1 MLSTAIYEQ
10 KSQIDWAVITQQII
24 PFKFYLF
31 WISSNNLINQ
41 VNMDTSFGK
50 PSTNSSFIVLL
61 YPFRFNNGI
70 VLFNSNLV
78 KALHRSGFQSIVKI
92 IDKKLHI
99 QISSKLITF
108 LPSRR
113 FPLVLSARLFL
124 LFWQAMLNNPVRLPI
139 QFHWQWIVYPELRW
153 KFFLLMHFFLQ
164 FCNFAWALHFFLCL
178 KLRCK
183 AKTFVH
189 KETLFK

>member
-124 LFWQAMLNNPVRLPI
+124 FRASWYLNYWENSTYSAICGRQLKHSCRLNI
-139 QFHWQWIVYPELRW
+139 FNRDVKCQTDFIFIYHNV
-153 KFFLLMHFFLQ
+153 M
-164 FCNFAWALHFFLCL
+164 
-178 KLRCK
+178 
-183 AKTFVH
+183 
-189 KETLFK
+189 